1 MVMTI
6 ATNCSN
12 TRSCISFWERF
23 GDPPR
28 IMLRRTSSSPRATA
42 PPAMGRMIVLRNE
55 AIAVHNTAQDRPPS
69 PASGPAKVP
78 RSGFLSNNIRRLA
91 WHPPSAFSAPARC
104 NVRQRRYFYLVVMDA
119 FYAFLADDGWA
130 IASHIALSTLMA
142 LFPFLIVLAS
152 LAGFFGSKELA
163 DQAVGLLLQIWPK
176 QVADSLSGEIHDV
189 LTTSRGDILTIGAML
204 AVYFASNGVEALRVA
219 LNRAY
224 SVVEPRRWY
233 WLRLESIGYTLVAA
247 ITALAMAFLIVL
259 GPLIIEA
266 ARRNIPLIVET
277 TEKLLSVS
285 RYGVT
290 ITALIIALSI
300 LHAWLPAGRRGFLQ
314 ILPGIVFTFVASLV
328 SGLVFGQY
336 LARFANNYVTMYAG
350 LASVIIAL
358 VFLYFIAAIFVYGGE
373 LNAAI
378 IKSRLPHG
386 VSLQAAQSLKPL
398 DSQA

>member
-1 MVMTI
+1 
-6 ATNCSN
+6 
-12 TRSCISFWERF
+12 
-23 GDPPR
+23 
-28 IMLRRTSSSPRATA
+28 
-42 PPAMGRMIVLRNE
+42 
-55 AIAVHNTAQDRPPS
+55 
-69 PASGPAKVP
+69 
-78 RSGFLSNNIRRLA
+78 
-91 WHPPSAFSAPARC
+91 
-104 NVRQRRYFYLVVMDA
+104 MDA
-119 FYAFLADDGWA
+119 FYTFLADDGWA

-142 LFPFLIVLAS
+142 LFPFLIVLTS

-163 DQAVGLLLQIWPK
+163 DQAVSLLLQVWPK

-189 LTTSRGDILTIGAML
+189 LTTTRGDILTIGAVL

-224 SVVEPRRWY
+224 SVIEPRRWY

-259 GPLIIEA
+259 GPLFIEA
-266 ARRNIPLIVET
+266 ARRHIPFFVESN
-277 TEKLLSVS
+277 ESILNFA
-285 RYGVT
+285 RYGIT
-290 ITALIIALSI
+290 ITALVVALVI
-300 LHAWLPAGRRGFLQ
+300 LHAWLPAGRRRFLH
-314 ILPGIVFTFVASLV
+314 ILPGIIFTMIASLI
-328 SGLVFGQY
+328 SGVVFGQY

-378 IKSRLPHG
+378 IKSHVPHD
-386 VSLQAAQSLKPL
+386 VSLHAAQSLRRA

>member
-1 MVMTI
+1 VKAI
-6 ATNCSN
+6 
-12 TRSCISFWERF
+12 
-23 GDPPR
+23 
-28 IMLRRTSSSPRATA
+28 RA
-42 PPAMGRMIVLRNE
+42 IY
-55 AIAVHNTAQDRPPS
+55 
-69 PASGPAKVP
+69 
-78 RSGFLSNNIRRLA
+78 
-91 WHPPSAFSAPARC
+91 
-104 NVRQRRYFYLVVMDA
+104 NVVEDA
-119 FYAFLADDGWA
+119 FYTFLADDGWA

-142 LFPFLIVLAS
+142 LFPFLIVLTS

-163 DQAVGLLLQIWPK
+163 DQAAGLMLQVWPK

-189 LTTSRGDILTIGAML
+189 LTTTRTGVLTIGAVL
-204 AVYFASNGVEALRVA
+204 SVYFASNGVEALRVA

-224 SVVEPRRWY
+224 AVVEMRRWY

-259 GPLIIEA
+259 GPLFIEA
-266 ARRNIPLIVET
+266 ARRHIPLVVESNESILT
-277 TEKLLSVS
+277 WL
-285 RYGVT
+285 RYG
-290 ITALIIALSI
+290 ITVAALVVALLI

-314 ILPGIVFTFVASLV
+314 ILPGIVFTIVASLI
-328 SGLVFGQY
+328 SGIVFGQY

-386 VSLQAAQSLKPL
+386 VSLQAAQSLKPAET
-398 DSQA
+398 QA

>member
-1 MVMTI
+1 M
-6 ATNCSN
+6 
-12 TRSCISFWERF
+12 RQ
-23 GDPPR
+23 
-28 IMLRRTSSSPRATA
+28 LRY
-42 PPAMGRMIVLRNE
+42 IFHVCL
-55 AIAVHNTAQDRPPS
+55 
-69 PASGPAKVP
+69 
-78 RSGFLSNNIRRLA
+78 
-91 WHPPSAFSAPARC
+91 
-104 NVRQRRYFYLVVMDA
+104 DA
-119 FYAFLADDGWA
+119 FYTFLADDGWA

-142 LFPFLIVLAS
+142 LFPFLIVLTS

-163 DQAVGLLLQIWPK
+163 DQAAGLMLQVWPK
-176 QVADSLSGEIHDV
+176 QVSDSISGEIHDV
-189 LTTSRGDILTIGAML
+189 LTTTRGDILTVGAVL

-224 SVVEPRRWY
+224 AVVEWRRWY

-247 ITALAMAFLIVL
+247 FTALAMAFLIVL

-266 ARRNIPLIVET
+266 ARRYIPLIVESN
-277 TEKLLSVS
+277 ESILNIA
-285 RYGVT
+285 RYGIT
-290 ITALIIALSI
+290 ISALTIALFI
-300 LHAWLPAGRRGFLQ
+300 LHAWLPAGRRNFLQ
-314 ILPGIVFTFVASLV
+314 ILPGIIFTMVASLI
-328 SGLVFGQY
+328 SGVVFGQY

-386 VSLQAAQSLKPL
+386 VSLQAAQSLKPA

>member
-1 MVMTI
+1 
-6 ATNCSN
+6 
-12 TRSCISFWERF
+12 
-23 GDPPR
+23 
-28 IMLRRTSSSPRATA
+28 
-42 PPAMGRMIVLRNE
+42 
-55 AIAVHNTAQDRPPS
+55 
-69 PASGPAKVP
+69 
-78 RSGFLSNNIRRLA
+78 
-91 WHPPSAFSAPARC
+91 
-104 NVRQRRYFYLVVMDA
+104 VRQLRYVFHVCLDA
-119 FYAFLADDGWA
+119 FYTFLADDGWA

-142 LFPFLIVLAS
+142 MFPFLIVLTS

-163 DQAVGLLLQIWPK
+163 DQAADLMLQTWPT
-176 QVADSLSGEIHDV
+176 QVADALAGEVHDV
-189 LTTSRGDILTIGAML
+189 MTTTRTGVLTIGAVL

-224 SVVEPRRWY
+224 AVIEPRRWY

-247 ITALAMAFLIVL
+247 FTALAMAFLIVL

-266 ARRNIPLIVET
+266 VRRHIPLVIESNEQFLNVARYSIT
-277 TEKLLSVS
+277 TA
-285 RYGVT
+285 
-290 ITALIIALSI
+290 ALVVALFI

-328 SGLVFGQY
+328 SGIVFGQY

-386 VSLQAAQSLKPL
+386 VSLQAAQSLKPAET
-398 DSQA
+398 QA